1 MKKFVLP
8 IIVSAVLLSACA
20 TSTTDTDAQITQDW
34 PVEKLYTE
42 AHDELQKGNY
52 TRAVKLYGL
61 LKSRFPYG
69 RFAQQAQMDSAY
81 ALYLDE
87 EKEKSLAE
95 IEQFQK
101 EYPNHKD
108 MDYILYL
115 KGTVQFNEDRSFMN
129 KLAAQD
135 WSDRDPT
142 ANRQAYLTFAELVKR
157 YPNSRYANDAKDRMT
172 KIVHALGG
180 HEMAVARYYMER
192 GAYLAAANRAKNIV
206 TGFQNTPFVEEALA
220 MMMSAYEKMQQPT
233 LATDARRVLENNFPQ
248 SQYLKTGWT
257 NPKKGHWWSYST
269 KK

>member
-8 IIVSAVLLSACA
+8 VIVSAVLLTACA

-87 EKEKSLAE
+87 EKDKALAE
-95 IEQFQK
+95 IEQFQRD
-101 EYPNHKD
+101 YPNHKD

-115 KGTVQFNEDRSFMN
+115 KGTVHFNEDRSFMN
-129 KLAAQD
+129 KVAAQD

-142 ANRQAYLTFAELVKR
+142 ANREAYLTFAELVKR
-157 YPNSRYANDAKDRMT
+157 YPNSRYANDAKERMV

-233 LATDARRVLENNFPQ
+233 LAQDARRVLGHNYPN
-248 SQYLKTGWT
+248 SKYLQTGWK
-257 NPKKGHWWSYST
+257 NPKKVAWWDWRS
-269 KK
+269 K